1 MILMGF
7 KKTDKVLYLGAKG
20 RSFSNARM
28 LRSTSTLAEQILWDS
43 LGNKKIKGYKFRR
56 QHPIA
61 GFIADFYCHEARL
74 IIEIDGEI
82 HDLPDY
88 SEHDEGRSY
97 MLENQDIKVIRFK
110 NIEIREN
117 LDSVLKQIESILE
130 NKC

>member
-1 MILMGF
+1 MGF

-28 LRSTSTLAEQILWDS
+28 LRITSTLAEQILWDA
-43 LGNKKIKGYKFRR
+43 LRNKKLNGHKFRR

-61 GFIADFYCHEARL
+61 GFIADFYCHKARL

-88 SEHDEGRSY
+88 SEHDEGRTY
-97 MLENQDIKVIRFK
+97 MLENQGIKLIRFK
-110 NIEIREN
+110 NTEIREN